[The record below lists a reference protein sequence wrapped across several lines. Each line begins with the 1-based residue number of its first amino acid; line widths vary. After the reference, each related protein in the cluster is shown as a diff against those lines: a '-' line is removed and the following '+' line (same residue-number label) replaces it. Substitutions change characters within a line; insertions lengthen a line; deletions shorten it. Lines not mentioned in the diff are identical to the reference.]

1 MPGGLCRRP
10 FREAAVIPLTV
21 DCARVR
27 QLLPDLLDE
36 PVPPVPA
43 IPDELTEVP
52 AVAAPPSSGMISA
65 EDRAFAE
72 AHLAGCVGC
81 QEARKGITQA
91 LAALEHLTPDDVMR
105 LRALADGEL
114 DSRPLAR
121 LAAACIA
128 AILVVVVGVTVATAP
143 LPTAPVRAP
152 MAPSIVDLDAQA
164 YAQVAVGAELGI
176 EDDPELHRA
185 PIELPSFDD
194 AELARDARN
203 DGVDE
208 PATEEAAVDDPAVVA
223 VVAHPDPVV
232 AAAGPAAGEPAPR
245 ADQVDA
251 PAPPPAELL
260 ALFARLELSDG
271 VGYRDVTIFF
281 ARDPQARDRLGRG
294 RAPAPPSVREAS
306 PPEPERCVVRPPTG
320 ASTYRLLGGELLD
333 APCGLRIATTA
344 QKVGGRVELAV
355 APAGFDALG
364 AIEGRVR
371 RDPVLRGPVLVPSR
385 ARASLLEGLQPGPVG
400 VLLEALADPTL
411 FEFQRLRRE
420 LARVEP
426 EARELE
432 RRLRPSL
439 EDERGLRAVGI
450 SVRGTARS
458 VDVFASARDLS
469 EALPKL
475 LRAALLEAAL
485 DAPAAADDDLAMGAD
500 PRTTKLTTG
509 VKDTRERHQALIAAL
524 ARCRRTAGAGAFK
537 LGGGA
542 EVAAIWV
549 AGDDLLHAASL
560 SRP

>member
-1 MPGGLCRRP
+1 MT
-10 FREAAVIPLTV
+10 PLTV

-36 PVPPVPA
+36 PPPAEGGAPAPAPA
-43 IPDELTEVP
+43 I
-52 AVAAPPSSGMISA
+52 APITP

-72 AHLAGCVGC
+72 EHLATCGGC

-91 LAALEHLTPDDVMR
+91 LAALDHLTPDDVTR

-121 LAAACIA
+121 LAAVCIA
-128 AILVVVVGVTVATAP
+128 AILAVVVGVTLATAP
-143 LPTAPVRAP
+143 PSAASAEAPAA
-152 MAPSIVDLDAQA
+152 APSLAVSAQPHPSFA
-164 YAQVAVGAELGI
+164 EVAVGAEVGI
-176 EDDPELHRA
+176 EDDPELLTA
-185 PIELPSFDD
+185 PIELPSLEH
-194 AELARDARN
+194 AEPLADE
-203 DGVDE
+203 DVDE
-208 PATEEAAVDDPAVVA
+208 PALEDGRPDDDAAVVA
-223 VVAHPDPVV
+223 IAPREAPPV
-232 AAAGPAAGEPAPR
+232 AAAGGPDAGAPAPPR

-251 PAPPPAELL
+251 PAPPPADLL

-271 VGYRDVTIFF
+271 VTFRDVTIFF

-294 RAPAPPSVREAS
+294 RATALPSVREAS

-320 ASTYRLLGGELLD
+320 ASSYRLLGGELLD
-333 APCGLRIATTA
+333 APCGLRIATSA

-364 AIEGRVR
+364 AIEGRAR
-371 RDPVLRGPVLVPSR
+371 REPVLRGSVLVPSR
-385 ARASLLEGLQPGPVG
+385 ARASLIEGAQPGPVG

-420 LARVEP
+420 LGRVEP

-439 EDERGLRAVGI
+439 EDERGLRGVGI
-450 SVRGTARS
+450 SVRGAARS
-458 VDVFASARDLS
+458 IDLFASSRDLS

-485 DAPAAADDDLAMGAD
+485 DVAASDGDLAMGAD
-500 PRTTKLTTG
+500 PRATKLTTG

-524 ARCRRTAGAGAFK
+524 ARCRRTTDADPFK